1 MDTSLFTFNHHN
13 ICIHILIYVDDII
26 VTDNF
31 FIAISLLISTLS
43 SEFTVK
49 ELGALS
55 FFLGIQVIRTING
68 LHHHQGKY
76 VTDILHWTKIVGA
89 KPVSTPCCPSRKLS
103 KFYGEPLS
111 NLTKYWSIVGTLQYL
126 TLTRPDIL
134 YGVN

>member
-1 MDTSLFTFNHHN
+1 
-13 ICIHILIYVDDII
+13 
-26 VTDNF
+26 
-31 FIAISLLISTLS
+31 
-43 SEFTVK
+43 
-49 ELGALS
+49 
-55 FFLGIQVIRTING
+55 LGIQVIRTING